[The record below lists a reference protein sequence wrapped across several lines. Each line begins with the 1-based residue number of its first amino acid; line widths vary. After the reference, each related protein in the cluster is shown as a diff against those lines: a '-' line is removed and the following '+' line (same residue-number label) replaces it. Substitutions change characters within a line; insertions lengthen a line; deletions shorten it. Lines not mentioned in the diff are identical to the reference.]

1 MAIKIEP
8 LREAFALANK
18 LADNPDIDMEQ
29 RKNYRALESLIW
41 RAFGEDM
48 EAPALDAELKTRLI
62 ALNEQMEKIAPRCDW
77 CNAGEVTDDTERPSR
92 VLQAAAGCQRASRR
106 AGILRGSWLN
116 TSARYGH

>member
-41 RAFGEDM
+41 RAFGEDK
-48 EAPALDAELKTRLI
+48 EAPVLDAELKTRLI

-77 CNAGEVTDDTERPSR
+77 CNAGEVTDDTLNARAEYSKLLR
-92 VLQAAAGCQRASRR
+92 AASELVAELG
-106 AGILRGSWLN
+106 
-116 TSARYGH
+116 Y